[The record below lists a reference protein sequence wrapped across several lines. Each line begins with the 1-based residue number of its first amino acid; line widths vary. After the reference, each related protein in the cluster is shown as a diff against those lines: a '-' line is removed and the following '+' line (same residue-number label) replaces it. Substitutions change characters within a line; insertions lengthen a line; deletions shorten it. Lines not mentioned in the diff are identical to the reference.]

1 MVSFAMSF
9 GNYGGA
15 GNTASM
21 LRRNLPRTRTNNSLL
36 QAKEPPIP
44 KGLTQTSPGNFQDS
58 KANQVIRQGDKFY
71 TLPTQADSAFGYVT
85 VPTEYQP
92 PPPTLAEQV
101 GEKLDAVEGAVGTRT
116 LVMDDLPRPSAGR
129 LRTDE
134 DDIDARRRQLRN
146 LAGQRRSLLRPVAR
160 RPYYG

>member
-1 MVSFAMSF
+1 MVRFAMSL

-21 LRRNLPRTRTNNSLL
+21 LRRNLPRNRTNNSLL

-44 KGLTQTSPGNFQDS
+44 KGLTETSPGNYQDS
-58 KANQVIRQGDKFY
+58 KGNQVIRQGDKFY
-71 TLPTQADSAFGYVT
+71 TLSTQADSAFGYVT

-101 GEKLDAVEGAVGTRT
+101 GVKLDAVEGAVGTRT
-116 LVMDDLPRPSAGR
+116 AVMDDLPRR
-129 LRTDE
+129 RQTDE
-134 DDIDARRRQLRN
+134 DDIDTRRRQLRN
-146 LAGQRRSLLRPVAR
+146 LVGQRRSLLRPVAR